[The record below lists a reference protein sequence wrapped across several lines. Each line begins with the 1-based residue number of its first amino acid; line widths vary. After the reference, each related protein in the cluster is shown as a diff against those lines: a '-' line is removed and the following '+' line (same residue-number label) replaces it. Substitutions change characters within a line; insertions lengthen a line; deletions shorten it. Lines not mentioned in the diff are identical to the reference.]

1 MLELFTDPAAWASL
15 ITLALLEIVLGVD
28 NVIFL
33 SIITSRLPEH
43 QQARARRI
51 GLLLAMAG
59 RIALLFALG
68 WLIGLTAPFLNVY
81 TLELSWRDI
90 ILIVGGLFLLYK
102 ATTEIHMMLEGEN
115 EGHGKPGSAAF
126 TAVLV
131 QIFMHDLVSSLD
143 SVGSSCSWNM
153 MVGTMS
159 STAARNVAVMVRRSL
174 HYRLSEV
181 MLAVRRLNVRHAC
194 SRSGI
199 LATSGIIALIVAS
212 LRINP
217 DQLLNISSAN
227 WTKFAAVTAILT
239 DVTVPAWNKYVIC
252 NLVILKANNALFLA
266 FRSDFRAFTL

>member
-1 MLELFTDPAAWASL
+1 MAQIDVNGLSSIQCLRATHQGISHFPIIKAPFNLIIDHLSKGLIIFVKVKLIHILDCAFVLVILSL
-15 ITLALLEIVLGVD
+15 IRKIREFIIEVANVLHVTS
-28 NVIFL
+28 VH
-33 SIITSRLPEH
+33 IIE
-43 QQARARRI
+43 
-51 GLLLAMAG
+51 
-59 RIALLFALG
+59 
-68 WLIGLTAPFLNVY
+68 
-81 TLELSWRDI
+81 
-90 ILIVGGLFLLYK
+90 
-102 ATTEIHMMLEGEN
+102 
-115 EGHGKPGSAAF
+115 
-126 TAVLV
+126 
-131 QIFMHDLVSSLD
+131 VSSLD

-159 STAARNVAVMVRRSL
+159 FAAARNVAVMVRRSL

-181 MLAVRRLNVRHAC
+181 MLAVRRLNDRHAC

-227 WTKFAAVTAILT
+227 WTKFAAVAAILT